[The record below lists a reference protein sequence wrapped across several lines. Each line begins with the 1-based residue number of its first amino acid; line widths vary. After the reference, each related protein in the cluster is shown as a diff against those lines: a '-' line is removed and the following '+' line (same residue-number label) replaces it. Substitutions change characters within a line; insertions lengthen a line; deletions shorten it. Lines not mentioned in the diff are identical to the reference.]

1 LKPVAAA
8 GAVGVFL
15 SRPRATSVLIASL
28 DDVSF
33 QDNQCLTD
41 IEAGVLLAQALVAGG
56 TVRAMGN
63 RLKEGNENAMLSA
76 ITLGAINTTTEN
88 QCTHCVAALP
98 PSGVSALTIDDRN
111 LIVTPSAFACAEW
124 SYLMY
129 RAIVTGGR

>member
-1 LKPVAAA
+1 
-8 GAVGVFL
+8 
-15 SRPRATSVLIASL
+15 
-28 DDVSF
+28 
-33 QDNQCLTD
+33 
-41 IEAGVLLAQALVAGG
+41 
-56 TVRAMGN
+56 
-63 RLKEGNENAMLSA
+63 MLSA